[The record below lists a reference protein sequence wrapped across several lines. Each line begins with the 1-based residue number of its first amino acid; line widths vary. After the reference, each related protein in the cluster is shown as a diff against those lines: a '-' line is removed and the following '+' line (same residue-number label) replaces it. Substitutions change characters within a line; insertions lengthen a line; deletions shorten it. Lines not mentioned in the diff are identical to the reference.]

1 MSSMDLPPELYQNYH
16 KRRKADLERLR
27 MAAQNNDVEP
37 FNTLGHQL
45 KGNAPTYGYDDLAEL
60 GKKMEALS
68 ASELS
73 TKGQELLNAMELWI
87 RETESRLPA

>member
-1 MSSMDLPPELYQNYH
+1 MSMQLPPELYQNYH

-27 MAAQNNDVEP
+27 KAAQDNDVEP

-60 GKKMEALS
+60 GKQMEALS
-68 ASELS
+68 VGELG
-73 TKGQELLNAMELWI
+73 TKGPQILQAMELWI
-87 RETESRLPA
+87 SDTEKRLPV

>member
-1 MSSMDLPPELYQNYH
+1 MTSMELPPELYQNYH

-27 MAAQNNDVEP
+27 QAAQNNDVEP

-68 ASELS
+68 VEELP
-73 TKGQELLNAMELWI
+73 TKGRELLDAMESWI
-87 RETESRLPA
+87 KTTEGRLPV

>member
-1 MSSMDLPPELYQNYH
+1 MMSMDLPPELYQNYH

-27 MAAQNNDVEP
+27 QAAQNNDVEP

-68 ASELS
+68 AAELA
-73 TKGQELLNAMELWI
+73 TKGPQLLSEMESWI
-87 RETESRLPA
+87 KTTESRLPV